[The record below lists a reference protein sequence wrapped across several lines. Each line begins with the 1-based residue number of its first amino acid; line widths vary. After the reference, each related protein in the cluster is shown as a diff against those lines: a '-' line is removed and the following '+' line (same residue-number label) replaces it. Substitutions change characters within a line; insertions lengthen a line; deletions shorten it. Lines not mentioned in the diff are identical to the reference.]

1 MGQLSFIGME
11 PKKRIRSARFLD
23 EMNRVVPWKRL
34 CRVIEPHYH
43 LSPIGRTKTPL
54 LLLLKIY
61 CLQQWYNLS
70 DPGVEDAVY
79 DRLSFQRF
87 LGLGEPGDSVPDET
101 TILNF
106 RHLLERHKL
115 TGRLFD
121 EINLHLQKHGVLMSK
136 GTIVDATLIAA
147 PSSTKNE
154 QGQRDPE
161 MSSTKKGNNYHF
173 GMKCHIGVSMSAPGL
188 IHSVKTTT
196 AKVHDSQVMDELLH
210 GRETAVLGD
219 KAYDSSERA
228 AQARNQGT
236 AWCVQKKA
244 PRGGTL
250 SRLDETC
257 NAIYSRL
264 RARVEHPFQ
273 VVKHLWGHRKVR
285 YKGLY
290 KNACQFEILFGLCNL
305 YKARRL
311 LLREA

>member
-1 MGQLSFIGME
+1 
-11 PKKRIRSARFLD
+11 
-23 EMNRVVPWKRL
+23 
-34 CRVIEPHYH
+34 
-43 LSPIGRTKTPL
+43 
-54 LLLLKIY
+54 
-61 CLQQWYNLS
+61 
-70 DPGVEDAVY
+70 
-79 DRLSFQRF
+79 
-87 LGLGEPGDSVPDET
+87 
-101 TILNF
+101 
-106 RHLLERHKL
+106 
-115 TGRLFD
+115 
-121 EINLHLQKHGVLMSK
+121 MSK

-154 QGQRDPE
+154 QGKRDPE

-173 GMKCHIGVSMSAPGL
+173 GMKCHIGVSASAPGL

-228 AQARNQGT
+228 ARARKQGT

-290 KNACQFEILFGLCNL
+290 KNGYQYEMLFGLCNL

-311 LLREA
+311 LLSKT